1 MNPVASPLAKT
12 GKRAVGAGGL
22 ARQRIRRAWWMA
34 APMLV
39 VLLLV
44 AGWPL
49 GRTIWFSFTDTELSR
64 LSEQTFVGLENYIG
78 EYGLLRSGDWWQS
91 VGNTLVFAGLSVTLE
106 TLLGLGVALLL
117 NQPSRIRT
125 LLRAAMLVPWA
136 IPTVVSAKMWSWMLH
151 DQFGIVN
158 HYLLMLGI
166 ISAPLAWTADPQL
179 SLFTIV
185 LVDVWKATPYMAL
198 LILAAL
204 QMVPVDC
211 YEAAKVD
218 GVPRWTVF
226 RRVTLPLI
234 LPGVMVAMI
243 FRTLD
248 ALRVFDIIY
257 VMTSNSRETKSMSV
271 FVREQLIDF
280 GLVGYGSAAA
290 TCLFFMIALVTIL
303 AMGMMRKSVEKAS
316 A

>member
-1 MNPVASPLAKT
+1 MN
-12 GKRAVGAGGL
+12 AVVSKGSLGA
-22 ARQRIRRAWWMA
+22 QRVRLAWWMA
-34 APMLV
+34 APMLL
-39 VLLLV
+39 VLALV

-49 GRTIWFSFTDTELSR
+49 GRTIWFSLTDAELAR
-64 LSEQTFVGLENYIG
+64 LDEHRFVGLANYVG
-78 EYGLLRSGDWWQS
+78 PDGLLWSGDWWHS
-91 VGNTLVFAGLSVTLE
+91 VGNTLVFALLSVLLE

-117 NQPSRIRT
+117 NRPSRIRT

-158 HYLLMLGI
+158 HYLLALGLLT
-166 ISAPLAWTADPQL
+166 APLAWTADPQL
-179 SLFTIV
+179 ALITIV

-204 QMVPVDC
+204 QMVPLDC

-218 GVPRWTVF
+218 GVPAWTVF

-234 LPGVMVAMI
+234 APGVMVAMV

-248 ALRVFDIIY
+248 ALRVFDLIY
-257 VMTSNSRETKSMSV
+257 VMTSNSRATESMSV
-271 FVREQLIDF
+271 YVREQLIDF
-280 GLVGYGSAAA
+280 GLIGYGSAAA
-290 TCLFFMIALVTIL
+290 TLLFFMIALVTIACMAL
-303 AMGMMRKSVEKAS
+303 MRRGVNKAS